1 MFVVKL
7 KRMAFVATRARHKR
21 VAESVSV
28 RRQSIESNPQLHT
41 DNANNQRPAS
51 RLRRTGIDG
60 RNRPLSRT
68 RARQGSRHSRTPVGA
83 ERRPHPHRNH
93 EGTRPQR
100 ERDLPDA
107 RTPRRAPL
115 RDALDRRRPLHAQ
128 PQAVLARA
136 PPSADEPADRRGVA
150 ADAAF
155 RRCLRAIVSPVRL
168 RSRQPARDRAGRR
181 PGPWGVSVRLG
192 SRVGPSIRH
201 RGA

>member
-60 RNRPLSRT
+60 AIDRY
-68 RARQGSRHSRTPVGA
+68 
-83 ERRPHPHRNH
+83 
-93 EGTRPQR
+93 
-100 ERDLPDA
+100 
-107 RTPRRAPL
+107 RAP
-115 RDALDRRRPLHAQ
+115 ALDKGLDILELLSEQKEGLTRTEITKELGRNASEIYRMLERLVARRYVMRSTGGDRYTLSL
-128 PQAVLARA
+128 AVLARA

-181 PGPWGVSVRLG
+181 PVG
-192 SRVGPSIRH
+192 RVGPARLSCRKPSIRH